1 MIKKLAMLAAA
12 GLLYVAVP
20 TAPASAQGIS
30 VQVGGGHHHGYHGP
44 RGYHRGHGYRGSRA
58 YYGPRHHHHRHG
70 YRPGGR
76 TKTVIIR

>member
-12 GLLYVAVP
+12 GLLYIAVP

-30 VQVGGGHHHGYHGP
+30 VQVGGGHHGYHGH

-58 YYGPRHHHHRHG
+58 YYAPRHRHHGPRHMH
-70 YRPGGR
+70 GGR
-76 TKTVIIR
+76 TRVIIR

>member
-12 GLLYVAVP
+12 GLLYIAVP

-30 VQVGGGHHHGYHGP
+30 VHVGGGHHHGYHGP

-58 YYGPRHHHHRHG
+58 YYAPRHHHRHG
-70 YRPGGR
+70 YHGGVR
-76 TKTVIIR
+76 KKVIVVR

>member
-30 VQVGGGHHHGYHGP
+30 INVGGGHHHGYHGH

-58 YYGPRHHHHRHG
+58 YYGPRHHHRHG
-70 YRPGGR
+70 YHSGGVR
-76 TKTVIIR
+76 KKVIVVR